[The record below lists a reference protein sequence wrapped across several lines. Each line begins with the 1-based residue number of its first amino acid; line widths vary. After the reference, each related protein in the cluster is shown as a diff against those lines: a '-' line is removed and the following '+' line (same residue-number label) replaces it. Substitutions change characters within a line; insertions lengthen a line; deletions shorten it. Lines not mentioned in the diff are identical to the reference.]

1 MRALCTGLEM
11 RLNKKPL
18 SAFKSLRDEQILEN
32 TAFSLLKDLKHRL
45 LVSKRFGVGTLSI
58 LTQIQF
64 IPLQAQL
71 L

>member
-32 TAFSLLKDLKHRL
+32 IAFPLKDLKHRL
-45 LVSKRFGVGTLSI
+45 LAKN
-58 LTQIQF
+58 
-64 IPLQAQL
+64 
-71 L
+71 